1 MALLET
7 LGAIGSLAS
16 GSGALLGGLSS
27 LFGSDDDA
35 ARKQQYDYNRQLQQ
49 DAQRWQSQENLNAF
63 YRNRSLLHEQQGY
76 NDLMFTKQ
84 NQEYDRRLA
93 DERAYNSPESQVQR
107 GLSIGVNPS
116 ATLGMGFANNETFAP
131 PTAEPS
137 PSAPSAAPATGV
149 SSPSVG
155 LMNTK
160 PSAVGAFAQAI
171 KAVTSGLKDL
181 SERKRIESLLTYEI
195 KDAMLENQIKDIS
208 LFIGKSTKNAKVNQ
222 EFQRL
227 ANMKVENL
235 LNGQLYNE
243 SVQKELMYESE
254 RWLNSAKRNMTHE
267 QYRQLLLYNDNF
279 DRILDARLDA
289 MRKESFKNFQEGQL
303 FAAQKQIQDDLH
315 VLNLPETETAKKLFS
330 DREQMETKYR
340 NLARDMRNAG
350 VLSDKEYE
358 LINVELD
365 NAKNINQFPWW
376 LKSMK
381 KTAEWFTERMNQ
393 MPVTGVKMFK

>member
-1 MALLET
+1 MPLLET
-7 LGAIGSLAS
+7 LSAIGGLAS
-16 GSGALLGGLSS
+16 GAGALAGGLSS
-27 LFGSDDDA
+27 LFGSDDDD
-35 ARKQQYDYNRQLQQ
+35 AREQQYQYSRQLQQ

-76 NDLMFTKQ
+76 NDIMFARQ

-93 DERAYNSPESQVQR
+93 DERSYNSPAAQVAR
-107 GLSIGVNPS
+107 GLEIGVNPS
-116 ATLGMGFANNETFAP
+116 ASLGMGFANNETFAP
-131 PTAEPS
+131 PTAESS
-137 PSAPSAAPATGV
+137 PSAPSAAPANGV

-160 PSAVGAFAQAI
+160 PSSVGAFAQAI
-171 KAVTSGLKDL
+171 KAVTSGLKDI
-181 SERKRIESLLTYEI
+181 SERNRIEKLLTYEI
-195 KDAMLENQIKDIS
+195 KDAMLENQIKDIT
-208 LFIGKSTKNAKVNQ
+208 LFIGKATKDAKIKQ

-235 LNGQLYNE
+235 LNGQFYNE

-279 DRILDARLDA
+279 DRILDARIDA
-289 MRKESFKNFQEGQL
+289 MRQESFKNFQEGQL
-303 FAAQKQIQDDLH
+303 FGSAKVLNDDQH
-315 VLNLPETETAKKLFS
+315 ILNLPDTEMAKRLFN
-330 DREQMETKYR
+330 DREQLALKYE
-340 NLARDMRNAG
+340 NIGRDLRNAG
-350 VLSDKEYE
+350 KLSDKEFE
-358 LINVELD
+358 LLCIELD

-381 KTAEWFTERMNQ
+381 KLLEWFGERATQ
-393 MPVTGVKMFK
+393 VPVSGVKMIK